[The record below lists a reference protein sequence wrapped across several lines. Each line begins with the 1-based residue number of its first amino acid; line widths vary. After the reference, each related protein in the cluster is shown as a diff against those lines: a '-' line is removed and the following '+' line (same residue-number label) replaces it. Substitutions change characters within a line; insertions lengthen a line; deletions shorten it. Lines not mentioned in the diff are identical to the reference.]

1 MEGGRNLDNK
11 QTKIWTTN
19 LETSKVGKGAC
30 RLLLNSKDKKS
41 KTKP

>member
-19 LETSKVGKGAC
+19 LEASKVGKGAC
-30 RLLLNSKDKKS
+30 ILLLNSKDKKP